1 MLGMSHFRD
10 RLKYFQM
17 IYNVIL
23 NIILYIIKGEKENI
37 LQWSHRLK

>member
-1 MLGMSHFRD
+1 MLGMSHFWD

-17 IYNVIL
+17 TYNVIL